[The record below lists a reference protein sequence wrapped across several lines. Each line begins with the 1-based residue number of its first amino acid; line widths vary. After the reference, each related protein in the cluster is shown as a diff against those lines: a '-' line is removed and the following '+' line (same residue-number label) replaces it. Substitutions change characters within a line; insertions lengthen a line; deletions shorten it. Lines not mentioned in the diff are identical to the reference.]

1 MIEIKGLRKS
11 FEEKVVLNGVDMS
24 IPNGSTTCIIG
35 RSGCGKSVLL
45 KHIVGLLIPDSGT
58 VKVDGMEISSL
69 SNFDLFQ
76 LRRKIGFVFQGSAL
90 FDSYNVFE
98 NIVIGLYEH
107 GLRDNEKLESEAMR
121 VLSAVGLLPEKKSDA
136 AVFEREWKILKEKK
150 PSDLSGGMKKRV
162 GVARALV
169 GEPSYIFYDEPTTGL
184 DPVTS
189 RQIDQLIANLSKKL
203 KITSLVIT
211 HDMFSVFEV
220 ADSVAMLEGGVV
232 RFFGNATD
240 LKESKDEKVIE
251 FLSRYN

>member
-107 GLRDNEKLESEAMR
+107 GLRDNE
-121 VLSAVGLLPEKKSDA
+121 
-136 AVFEREWKILKEKK
+136 
-150 PSDLSGGMKKRV
+150 
-162 GVARALV
+162 
-169 GEPSYIFYDEPTTGL
+169 
-184 DPVTS
+184 
-189 RQIDQLIANLSKKL
+189 
-203 KITSLVIT
+203 
-211 HDMFSVFEV
+211 
-220 ADSVAMLEGGVV
+220 
-232 RFFGNATD
+232 
-240 LKESKDEKVIE
+240 
-251 FLSRYN
+251 